1 MVLVTVLWGST
12 FPLVKELVAQVSPA
26 LMLAA
31 RFTVA
36 ALVLAPWLR
45 QVSRALW
52 LEGALLGGV
61 LFASYWTQA
70 IGMTTIPSGRA
81 AFITGLNVILVPL
94 MLPFLK
100 RRVPWP
106 AFVAAA
112 LALGGIGLM
121 SLSSAGLEFGIG
133 DLWVLGCA
141 FSYAV
146 YILLVDRAVARHAT
160 LPLAAVQVT
169 VVCVLGWAAAA
180 PEIIGGS
187 SLNPLR
193 DSGLPALRDSSLTG
207 LLQFWPQL
215 VFLGV
220 MATAL
225 TTLMQA
231 YAQRFLA
238 AFQIATLSALEPVW
252 AAIFG
257 FFLLSE
263 RLSERGLIGA
273 GLILLAMVLSQ
284 FDPQSDKHPK
294 SVSERV

>member
-12 FPLVKELVAQVSPA
+12 FPLVKQLVASVPPA

-36 ALVLAPWLR
+36 ALVLLPWLR
-45 QVSRALW
+45 RASKALW
-52 LEGALLGGV
+52 LEGALLSAV
-61 LFASYWTQA
+61 SFASYWTQA
-70 IGMTTIPSGRA
+70 IGMMTIPSGRA

-106 AFVAAA
+106 AFAAA
-112 LALGGIGLM
+112 GLALAGIGLM
-121 SLSSAGLEFGIG
+121 SLNGASLEFGIG

-141 FSYAV
+141 FAYAV
-146 YILLVDRAVARHAT
+146 YILLVDRAVTRHAT
-160 LPLAAVQVT
+160 LPLVAVQVSAI
-169 VVCVLGWAAAA
+169 CALSWLIAA
-180 PEIIGGS
+180 PEIARG
-187 SLNPLR
+187 
-193 DSGLPALRDSSLTG
+193 SSLTG
-207 LLQFWPQL
+207 LLEFWPQL
-215 VFLGV
+215 VFLGL

-257 FFLLSE
+257 FFLLGE
-263 RLSERGLIGA
+263 WLTERGLIGA
-273 GLILLAMVLSQ
+273 GLILAAMVLSQ
-284 FDPQSDKHPK
+284 FDPKPRKALEGVQ
-294 SVSERV
+294 ERV

>member
-1 MVLVTVLWGST
+1 MTLTPRGIAVVLMVLVTVLWGST

-36 ALVLAPWLR
+36 AMVLLPWLR
-45 QVSRALW
+45 QAGKALW
-52 LEGALLGGV
+52 LEGALLGSV

-121 SLSSAGLEFGIG
+121 SLNGASLEFGIG

-141 FSYAV
+141 TSYAV
-146 YILLVDRAVARHAT
+146 YILLIDRAVTRHAT
-160 LPLAAVQVT
+160 LPLAAVQVS
-169 VVCVLGWAAAA
+169 VVCLLGWLTAV
-180 PEIIGGS
+180 PEVFNG
-187 SLNPLR
+187 P
-193 DSGLPALRDSSLTG
+193 GLKG

-215 VFLGV
+215 LFLGV

-257 FFLLSE
+257 FFLLGE

-273 GLILLAMVLSQ
+273 ALILLAMVLSQ
-284 FDPQSDKHPK
+284 AGAQADQLPARETQAQ
-294 SVSERV
+294 

>member
-36 ALVLAPWLR
+36 ALVLLPWLR
-45 QVSRALW
+45 QAGKALW

-121 SLSSAGLEFGIG
+121 SLNGVTLEFAIG

-146 YILLVDRAVARHAT
+146 YILLVDRAVTRHAT
-160 LPLAAVQVT
+160 LPLAAVQIA
-169 VVCVLGWAAAA
+169 VVCGLGWLAAA

-187 SLNPLR
+187 SLA
-193 DSGLPALRDSSLTG
+193 GLVE
-207 LLQFWPQL
+207 FWPQL
-215 VFLGV
+215 VFLGL

-257 FFLLSE
+257 FFLLGE

-284 FDPQSDKHPK
+284 YDPKLVK
-294 SVSERV
+294 ARGSVQERV